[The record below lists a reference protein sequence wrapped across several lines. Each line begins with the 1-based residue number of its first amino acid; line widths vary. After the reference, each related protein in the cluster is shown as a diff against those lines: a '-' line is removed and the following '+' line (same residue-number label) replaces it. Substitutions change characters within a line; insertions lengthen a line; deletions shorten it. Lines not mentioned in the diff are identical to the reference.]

1 MKLYFVRHGE
11 SEANLLREISNRGT
25 RHGLTAKG
33 REQATALAQALSRE
47 AIQHIYTSPLLRAVQ
62 TAEILAGRFNVPF
75 QTADALR
82 EFDCGFVEGRSD
94 TAAWEIHSRI
104 HESWLRNGE
113 RDARI
118 DGGESFNDIRQRFI
132 PFVEGM
138 AQAFAGSE
146 SIIVLVG
153 HGGTYR
159 CMLPLILRNID
170 DAFIV
175 KHGISYTCAIVAEPM
190 QQGLV
195 CTRWGAVQPPAP

>member
-33 REQATALAQALSRE
+33 REQATALVQALSRE

-104 HESWLRNGE
+104 HESW
-113 RDARI
+113 
-118 DGGESFNDIRQRFI
+118 
-132 PFVEGM
+132 
-138 AQAFAGSE
+138 
-146 SIIVLVG
+146 
-153 HGGTYR
+153 
-159 CMLPLILRNID
+159 
-170 DAFIV
+170 
-175 KHGISYTCAIVAEPM
+175 
-190 QQGLV
+190 
-195 CTRWGAVQPPAP
+195 